1 MKLGMSSYSLAQ
13 AIHSGEMTILDVM
26 EWTKELGGEHIEIV
40 PIGYSLTE
48 NPQLIKAI
56 TAKAKELD
64 LAISNYAIG
73 ADFLSGD
80 ETAFQQEIER
90 VKKEVDIA
98 NQLGVKRMRHDVS
111 FKPPQEGTIEQFDQ
125 DLPTIVK
132 ACQLIADYAK
142 QYDIVTSIENHGFYL
157 QASDRI
163 NLIIAKVN
171 RPNFG
176 HTLDTG
182 NFVCVDED
190 PAVAVPKCLGNTT
203 MLHAKDFYVR
213 SATAPNPGEG
223 WFGSAGGNYLRGAI
237 TGHGD
242 LPLAQILKQV
252 KDHGYDGYI
261 SIEFEGMEECKQ
273 ASAISFKNIKQ
284 LWDSI

>member
-1 MKLGMSSYSLAQ
+1 MKLGMSSYSLAN

-26 EWTKELGGEHIEIV
+26 QWTKDLGGEHIEIV
-40 PIGYSLTE
+40 PVGYTLTD
-48 NPQLIKAI
+48 NPQLVEDIVNKANEL
-56 TAKAKELD
+56 ELD
-64 LAISNYAIG
+64 ISNYAIG

-80 ETAFQQEIER
+80 EAAFDKEVER

-98 NQLGVKRMRHDVS
+98 HQLGVKRMRHDVS
-111 FKPPQEGTIEQFDQ
+111 FKPPHEASIEQFDQ
-125 DLPTIVK
+125 DLPQIVK
-132 ACQLIADYAK
+132 ACQIIADYAK
-142 QYDIVTSIENHGFYL
+142 QYDIVTSLENHGFYL

-163 NLIIAKVN
+163 NLIIAKVD

-190 PAVAVPKCLGNTT
+190 PVSAVQKCLTNIS
-203 MLHAKDFYVR
+203 MLHVKDFYIR
-213 SATAPNPGEG
+213 PASHANPGEG
-223 WFGSAGGNYLRGAI
+223 WFGSAAGNYLRGAI

-242 LPLAQILKQV
+242 LPLADILKVV
-252 KDHGYDGYI
+252 KDSGYDGFV

-273 ASAISFKNIKQ
+273 ASKISFQNIKK
-284 LWDSI
+284 LWESL